1 MGVNYDRNITMKKNG
16 LQIIW
21 NKKFYNSPKQFKSS
35 LMASSPGLV
44 PGGRGMTKPGLSGN
58 AFFVSIP
65 GGSSLLELLNIES
78 SLSVLAPVPDLF
90 RERSSK
96 VFG

>member
-1 MGVNYDRNITMKKNG
+1 MPEMGGAILV
-16 LQIIW
+16 
-21 NKKFYNSPKQFKSS
+21 S
-35 LMASSPGLV
+35 LGRLLVSLGRLLV
-44 PGGRGMTKPGLSGN
+44 PDLCREGRGMTKPGLSGN
-58 AFFVSIP
+58 AFFVFIP